1 VASATLGSLI
11 ATTDV
16 ERRPTIMHLTPERIE
31 ELRRELR
38 ALPPSPCVRNA
49 ATKIEAVEKIAP
61 ELLALRRMGYGLNT
75 LSAELASKGLTIA
88 PRTLKNYLRH
98 CGATLR
104 KRRRT
109 RTVTATA
116 PGELSSVSI
125 TKSSGCF
132 ASML

>member
-1 VASATLGSLI
+1 MRQRDREEITGMNI
-11 ATTDV
+11 
-16 ERRPTIMHLTPERIE
+16 TPERIE

-38 ALPPSPCVRNA
+38 ALPPSPRVRNA

-75 LSAELASKGLTIA
+75 LSAALASKGLTIA
-88 PRTLKNYLRH
+88 PGTLKNYLRR

-109 RTVTATA
+109 RTGTDGG
-116 PGELSSVSI
+116 GETS
-125 TKSSGCF
+125 T
-132 ASML
+132 